1 VRATGT
7 GTLDPARTVRT
18 PVAEL
23 APDAALSRALALV
36 DASIAMHFPE
46 NLFGDLDRLAH
57 DLALVRDREGEA
69 AMSSRAARI
78 AHVHALFGRETV
90 LHFRYT
96 HDFLY
101 GYDWARW
108 VARDPGERGGVGPY
122 DDAFLAYS
130 EQRAGELVALVAA
143 GDGKY
148 GQLAPGVHRNPFPF
162 RRDLEAE
169 RVLHRALAADDL
181 VPVQAWRRDG
191 TARWDLPFS
200 ALREERAKGLG
211 LSLASPV

>member
-1 VRATGT
+1 MSETGR
-7 GTLDPARTVRT
+7 GTLDPARAMRT
-18 PVAEL
+18 PLSDL
-23 APDAALSRALALV
+23 AHDGALARALETI
-36 DASIAMHFPE
+36 DASIATHFPE

-57 DLALVRDREGEA
+57 DLALVRDQEGEPAMA
-69 AMSSRAARI
+69 ARAARI

-108 VARDPGERGGVGPY
+108 VARLPAERGGVGPY

-130 EQRAGELVALVAA
+130 EQRASELCALVAA
-143 GDGKY
+143 DDGKY
-148 GQLAPGVHRNPFPF
+148 GRLAPGAHRNPFPF
-162 RRDLEAE
+162 RRDLDSE

-191 TARWDLPFS
+191 AATWDRPFS
-200 ALREERAKGLG
+200 ALREERARALG
-211 LSLASPV
+211 LALEAAP